1 MLPTAVAPDEGRT
14 TIVLDASGRA
24 PALAR
29 RFVAEWFREWGIADD
44 SDARVVVSELVTNS
58 LVHGKGPI
66 VVRLL
71 RDEDDGRPVIETWDG
86 GDGMPEVQPENH
98 VALGGRGLLMVS
110 QLALAWGTRPLLEGG
125 KVTWA
130 KC

>member
-1 MLPTAVAPDEGRT
+1 MPPTAVAPEAPT
-14 TIVLDASGRA
+14 LVLEPSDRA

-29 RFVAEWFREWGIADD
+29 RFVAERFREWGIADD

-58 LVHGKGPI
+58 LVHGDGPI
-66 VVRLL
+66 VVRVL
-71 RDEDDGRPVIETWDG
+71 RDERDGRPVIEAWDG
-86 GDGMPEVQPENH
+86 GEGRPVVQPEDH
-98 VALGGRGLLMVS
+98 AATCGRGLFMVS
-110 QLALAWGTRPLLEGG
+110 QLAVEWGTRPLLEGG